1 MLEDIRQTLKDYM
14 SLKMT
19 EYKLKGA
26 ESSAIVTNR
35 LLVILVMTILGGIIL
50 QLLGFSVAFMAGE
63 LLGSIPLGFGATAL
77 VFAAVL
83 GAVYANR
90 KRLFLNRMV
99 RMYVR
104 MFFEND

>member
-1 MLEDIRQTLKDYM
+1 MLEDIRQTLKEYM
-14 SLKMT
+14 TLKIT

-26 ESSAIVTNR
+26 ENSAIITSR
-35 LLVILVMTILGGIIL
+35 MLVILVMILLSCIIL

-77 VFAAVL
+77 IFAAL
-83 GAVYANR
+83 LRTVYANR
-90 KRLFLNRMV
+90 KRLFLNKMV